1 MVQSLDQTEHCDR
14 LRRFRHLVQ
23 PGACSGWSPPGV
35 ALAYPA
41 DDAARRRAHQSAG
54 VGPRHTP
61 DSGLERR
68 AARARRAMELKPP
81 AKRAASPSIG
91 KACSPWWLA
100 TAACA
105 LSWRQARREWVITV
119 SRTQPL
125 GPSVSP
131 QFLRTRCC
139 HLAEQR
145 DWAAR
150 PKRIVFHSEGRLDR
164 LHPLQYLVAF
174 KESTTKLCGRNELAP
189 AYGPVSVGRQGRE
202 ASASNRDLGR
212 LLAFVRSIRC
222 VSEFPRPAVRA
233 PESSDNYGML
243 VCL

>member
-23 PGACSGWSPPGV
+23 PGASSGWSPPGV

-125 GPSVSP
+125 RATLSP
-131 QFLRTRCC
+131 L
-139 HLAEQR
+139 
-145 DWAAR
+145 
-150 PKRIVFHSEGRLDR
+150 IVNKSI
-164 LHPLQYLVAF
+164 LQ
-174 KESTTKLCGRNELAP
+174 
-189 AYGPVSVGRQGRE
+189 SVGCVKHKGRRRE
-202 ASASNRDLGR
+202 REDPGDRAAENWTVSAPGGTP
-212 LLAFVRSIRC
+212 RST
-222 VSEFPRPAVRA
+222 P
-233 PESSDNYGML
+233 
-243 VCL
+243 